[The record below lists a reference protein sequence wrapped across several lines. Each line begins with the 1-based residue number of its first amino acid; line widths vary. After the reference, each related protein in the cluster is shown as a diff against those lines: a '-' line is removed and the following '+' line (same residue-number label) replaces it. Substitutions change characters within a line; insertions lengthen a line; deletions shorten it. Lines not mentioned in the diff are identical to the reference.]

1 MAAPFSLN
9 GRLLESFMTKE
20 QYLTLNRASGP
31 NSDAPT
37 APFVKVIAII
47 ATLGG
52 LLFGYDTGV
61 ISGALLF
68 MGSEL
73 HLTPLTTGLVTSSLL
88 FGAAFGALL
97 AGHMANAA
105 GRKKIIIYL
114 AVIFAI
120 GAVGTAMAPDVSW
133 MIFFR
138 LVLGVAVGGAAA
150 TVPVYIAEIAP
161 ANKRGQLVTLQEL
174 MIVSGQLLAYI
185 SNASF
190 HELWGGEST
199 WRWMLAVATLPAVL
213 LWFGMMFMPDT
224 PRWYAM
230 KGRLAEARRVLD
242 RTRRPEDVE
251 WELMEIEET
260 LEAQRAQGKP
270 RLREL
275 LTPWL
280 FKLFMIGIGIAVIQ
294 QMTGVNTIMYY
305 APTVLTAVGM
315 SDNAALVATVANGVV
330 SVLMT
335 FVGIW
340 MLGKIGRRT
349 MTMLGQFGC
358 TACLVFIGAVSYLLP
373 ETVNGQP
380 DALRGYMVLAG
391 MLMFLCFQQGALSPV
406 TWLLLSEI
414 FPTRLRG
421 VFMGGAVFSMW
432 IANFLISLFF
442 PILLAWVG
450 LSGTFFIFA
459 AFGILGATFVIK
471 CVPETRNR
479 SLEQIEHYLHDW
491 LDNSPEGQRRARERK
506 AYRGQMDKARL

>member
-1 MAAPFSLN
+1 MSQ
-9 GRLLESFMTKE
+9 E
-20 QYLTLNRASGP
+20 QYLTLNKASGP
-31 NSDAPT
+31 NSDAPAT
-37 APFVKVIAII
+37 PFVKIVALI

-68 MGSEL
+68 MGKEL
-73 HLTPLTTGLVTSSLL
+73 HLTPFTTGLVTSSLL

-97 AGHMANAA
+97 SGHLASAA
-105 GRKKIIIYL
+105 GRKKIILWL

-120 GAVGTAMAPDVSW
+120 GAVGTALAPDVNW

-150 TVPVYIAEIAP
+150 TVPVYIAEMAP

-185 SNASF
+185 SNATF

-230 KGRLAEARRVLD
+230 KGRLAEARRVLE
-242 RTRRPEDVE
+242 RTRRKDDVE
-251 WELMEIEET
+251 WELMEITET
-260 LEAQRAQGKP
+260 LDEQRNLGKP
-270 RLREL
+270 KIREIM
-275 LTPWL
+275 TPWL
-280 FKLFMIGIGIAVIQ
+280 FKLFMIGIGVAVIQ
-294 QMTGVNTIMYY
+294 QLTGVNTIMYY
-305 APTVLTAVGM
+305 APTVLTSVGM
-315 SDNAALVATVANGVV
+315 TDNAALFATIANGVV

-340 MLGKIGRRT
+340 MLGKIGRRP
-349 MTMLGQFGC
+349 MTMIGQFGC

-380 DALRGYMVLAG
+380 DALRAYMVLAG
-391 MLMFLCFQQGALSPV
+391 MLLFLSFQQGALSPGDLAAV
-406 TWLLLSEI
+406 IGNFPNPDARDVYGRGGVLNVDCQLPDLAVLPDATVVGRPLRNLLYLCGN
-414 FPTRLRG
+414 RYLRRDLRDQ
-421 VFMGGAVFSMW
+421 M
-432 IANFLISLFF
+432 
-442 PILLAWVG
+442 
-450 LSGTFFIFA
+450 
-459 AFGILGATFVIK
+459 
-471 CVPETRNR
+471 
-479 SLEQIEHYLHDW
+479 
-491 LDNSPEGQRRARERK
+491 RAGN
-506 AYRGQMDKARL
+506 AQSQP